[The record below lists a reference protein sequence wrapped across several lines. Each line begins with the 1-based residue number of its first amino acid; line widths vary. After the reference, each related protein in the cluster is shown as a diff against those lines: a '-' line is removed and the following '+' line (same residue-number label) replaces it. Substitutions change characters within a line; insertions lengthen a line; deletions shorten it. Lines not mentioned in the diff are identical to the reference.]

1 MASESEAAERFQ
13 LGLGLT
19 PLLARLLAA
28 RGWRETDALV
38 EFLYPRLEHTH
49 SPWLLHGMERAVERT
64 RAALAAGERIRI
76 LGDYDADGTLATVI
90 LRQALRSLGGEVSF
104 ALPKR
109 LEEGYGLT
117 PAAIERAVADGVT
130 LAITVDTGIREHAAL
145 ARARELG
152 LDVIVTDHHLPGEEL
167 PAALAIVNPHQAECH
182 YPDKGLCGAALAF
195 KLAQALLEGKGEAN
209 GSASASWPPALRSYL
224 KLVAMATVA
233 DAAPLVGENRVLAKY
248 GLAGLSEPVN
258 PGLRALLA
266 LALPPQEGAPGA
278 RTVSSRDV
286 AFRIAPRLNAAG
298 RMGGAEQVVELFFAP
313 PAEAAQRAQT
323 LEALNQQRQQLCDA
337 IEAEI
342 ETRLASEAP
351 AAGDVLLLAGEGW
364 HRGVLGIVASRVLG
378 RTGQAAVIV
387 SLEPEAAGGA
397 RAHGSG
403 RAPEGFHLL
412 ERLEACRELFDRF
425 GGHAQA
431 VGFTLAAERLPQLR
445 EALCRPAEARTAAR
459 REAAGFELKLSE
471 ITPAL
476 ARELA
481 RLEPYGEAN
490 PEPLFEARGVRLAAP
505 PLQLKERHLKLAVE
519 QDGARQTAL
528 FWNLWRD
535 GAYQHAPGRPGWE
548 GLTPGTALN
557 LVFRL
562 ESGTH
567 PVYGFRQQL
576 ILKDFTLAVRGR
588 SRVAPA

>member
-1 MASESEAAERFQ
+1 MTSEHEAAGRFQ
-13 LGLGLT
+13 LALGLT
-19 PLLARLLAA
+19 PLFARLLAA
-28 RGWRETDALV
+28 RGWRETEALV
-38 EFLYPRLEHTH
+38 EFLHPRLEHTH

-64 RAALAAGERIRI
+64 QAALAAGEPIRI
-76 LGDYDADGTLATVI
+76 LGDYDADGTLATVV
-90 LRQALRSLGGEVSF
+90 LRQALRSLGGDVSF

-117 PAAIERAVADGVT
+117 AAAIERAAAEGVK

-145 ARARELG
+145 ERARELG
-152 LDVIVTDHHLPGEEL
+152 LDVIVTDHHLPGAEL
-167 PAALAIVNPHQAECH
+167 PPAWAIVNPHQAECR
-182 YPDKGLCGAALAF
+182 YPDKGLCGTGLAF
-195 KLAQALLEGKGEAN
+195 KLTQALLERQEPAGGN
-209 GSASASWPPALRSYL
+209 GSGGWTPALRSYL

-233 DAAPLVGENRVLAKY
+233 DAAPLLGENRVLARF

-266 LALPPQEGAPGA
+266 LALPPVEGGAGA
-278 RTVSSRDV
+278 RAVTSRDV

-298 RMGGAEQVVELFFAP
+298 RMGGAEQVVDLFFAP
-313 PAEAAQRAQT
+313 AAEAAQRAQA

-342 ETRLASEAP
+342 EARLAAEP
-351 AAGDVLLLAGEGW
+351 AEGDVLLLAGEGW
-364 HRGVLGIVASRVLG
+364 HRGVLGIVASRVLAK
-378 RTGQAAVIV
+378 TGKAAVIV
-387 SLEPEAAGGA
+387 SLEARAGGGA
-397 RAHGSG
+397 QAHGSG
-403 RAPEGFHLL
+403 RAPEGLHLL

-431 VGFTLAAERLPQLR
+431 VGFTLPAARLAQLR
-445 EALCRPAEARTAAR
+445 EALTRPGDGAAAAAAEPAA
-459 REAAGFELKLSE
+459 FELRLGE

-476 ARELA
+476 ARDLA

-490 PEPLFEARGVRLAAP
+490 PEPVFVARGVRVAEAP
-505 PLQLKERHLKLAVE
+505 QRMKERHMKLTVE
-519 QDGARQTAL
+519 QEGARQTAL

-535 GAYQHAPGRPGWE
+535 GGYQHAPGRPEWE
-548 GLTPGTALN
+548 GLRPGTALD

-576 ILKDFTLAVRGR
+576 ILKNFTLASAAAGG
-588 SRVAPA
+588 AW